1 MTRTEATRRGRG
13 LAAVAALGALTL
25 AAACAQTGDAG
36 APIALTQV
44 QLGRAIAQREC
55 ASCHTIRELGDSP
68 RNEKPP
74 LREALDRYSASR
86 LELALRQ
93 GLIVGHAD
101 MPVFELSQA
110 EVDALM
116 TYLQDI
122 RR

>member
-1 MTRTEATRRGRG
+1 MRRTEATRRGRG
-13 LAAVAALGALTL
+13 VAVIAALGVLSV
-25 AAACAQTGDAG
+25 AAACAQTGDAD
-36 APIALTQV
+36 APTSLTQV
-44 QLGRAIAQREC
+44 QQGRAVAQRAC

-68 RNEKPP
+68 RQDKPP

-110 EVDALM
+110 EVEALLA
-116 TYLQDI
+116 YLQDI